1 MNNFGL
7 VTTSARRPGS
17 SPARSGLGIV
27 LILALTILAGTAQA
41 SYSLFD
47 DLEDEVLG
55 PVGGQDG
62 WSSSGGDNQIVVD
75 PADPDNQVLYVPSES
90 SVLRKS
96 LLDEGVGV
104 PDGTVRMM
112 YMRIRIGNN
121 QTFSVGVSGMS
132 APREYS
138 DFATEVGMANSTQN
152 LDLRAWDE
160 DGAKYDMLTELAPDT
175 WYNMWVLVDAYRN
188 VYQIWL
194 NDVPGARAFAEDR
207 LRAPDGNDT
216 FAFRTGRTS
225 DLITFFVKTS
235 GGSSGENFGPVYFD
249 DIYLEQTDALNL
261 SNPLDSDVREEVRDL
276 SFDDDGQTLYWS
288 SLSWTNVYDVV
299 KGDLHALSDTGGD
312 YFTSVTSCLEDN
324 LGGTSALDTESPDP
338 GSAFFYVARGV
349 IGAEDTGTFDTL
361 GPGQITSRDAG
372 IELAPD
378 TCP

>member
-1 MNNFGL
+1 
-7 VTTSARRPGS
+7 
-17 SPARSGLGIV
+17 
-27 LILALTILAGTAQA
+27 
-41 SYSLFD
+41 
-47 DLEDEVLG
+47 
-55 PVGGQDG
+55 
-62 WSSSGGDNQIVVD
+62 
-75 PADPDNQVLYVPSES
+75 
-90 SVLRKS
+90 
-96 LLDEGVGV
+96 
-104 PDGTVRMM
+104 
-112 YMRIRIGNN
+112 
-121 QTFSVGVSGMS
+121 
-132 APREYS
+132 
-138 DFATEVGMANSTQN
+138 MANSTQN
-152 LDLRAWDE
+152 LDLRVWDE

-261 SNPLDSDVREEVRDL
+261 NNPLDSDVREEVRDL

-299 KGDLHALSDTGGD
+299 KGDLYALSDTGGD
-312 YFTSVTSCLEDN
+312 YFTSVTSCLENN